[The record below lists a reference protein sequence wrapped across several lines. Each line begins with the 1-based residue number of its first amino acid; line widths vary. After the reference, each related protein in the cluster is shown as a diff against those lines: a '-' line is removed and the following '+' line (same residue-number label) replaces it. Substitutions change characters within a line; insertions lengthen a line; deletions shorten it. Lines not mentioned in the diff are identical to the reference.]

1 MEWSLRYDLWVKM
14 HVIGKMLEDAINEDS
29 EMTSKKG
36 PMNMLDLLKDEFK
49 MEDLIL
55 VRRKLAKSVDTK
67 LVKQQLITWRQRKL
81 IEYDSFDG
89 IIKKIK
95 K

>member
-1 MEWSLRYDLWVKM
+1 
-14 HVIGKMLEDAINEDS
+14 MLA
-29 EMTSKKG
+29 
-36 PMNMLDLLKDEFK
+36 LLKDEFK

-55 VRRKLAKSVDTK
+55 VRRKLAKSIDVK

-81 IEYDSFDG
+81 IDYDSFDG
-89 IIKKIK
+89 TIKKIK